1 MSLSASPKILQPL
14 LLNSPRSNQKPLF
27 FDPFRST
34 SNFLGSRFRFPS
46 ISKSTTRSRSSPV
59 VAVSDVVK
67 EKKLKSGSN
76 LLITKEEG
84 LVLYED
90 MILGRVFEDM
100 CAQMYYRGKMFG
112 FVHLYN
118 GQEAVSTGFI
128 KLLTKRDTVVS
139 TYRDHVHALSKG
151 VPAREVMSE
160 LFGKTT
166 GCCRGQGGSMH
177 MFSKEHNVI
186 GGFAFIGEGIPVA
199 TGAAFTSKYKREVL
213 KEADCEDVTLA
224 FFGDGTCNN
233 GQFFECLNMAALW
246 KLPIVFVVE
255 NNLWAI
261 GMSHLRATSDPEIWK
276 KGPAFGMPGVH
287 VDGMDVLKVREVA
300 KEAIGRARRG
310 EGPTLVECETY
321 RFRGHS
327 LADPDELRDPGLR
340 ITDSTMAAEKARY
353 AARDPIAALKKY
365 LVEKNLASEQ
375 ELKAIEKRIDEVV
388 EEAVEFA
395 DESPHPARSQLLENV
410 FADPKGFGIGP
421 DGKYRCEDP
430 PYEYHRRIHC
440 RHHEKQESVLL
451 NVQKYICLAALS
463 VFKVESNKK
472 LRNKMKAR
480 EVAIASGLKSTLR
493 PNTRLT
499 SAGVSLHVIGPEF
512 SPQKSRISETFSKL
526 RIVAI

>member
-1 MSLSASPKILQPL
+1 MATAFAPTKLTATLPL
-14 LLNSPRSNQKPLF
+14 HGSQENRLVLPIRLAPHSS
-27 FDPFRST
+27 
-34 SNFLGSRFRFPS
+34 FLGS
-46 ISKSTTRSRSSPV
+46 TRSLTAHSSRRLNHAHATRRSPPV
-59 VAVSDVVK
+59 VGVQEVVK
-67 EKKLKSGSN
+67 EKKSINS

-90 MILGRVFEDM
+90 MILGRSFEDM

-128 KLLTKRDTVVS
+128 KLLTKSDSVVS

-151 VPAREVMSE
+151 VSARAVMSE
-160 LFGKTT
+160 LFGKVT

-177 MFSKEHNVI
+177 MFSKEHNML

-199 TGAAFTSKYKREVL
+199 TGAAFSSKYRRDVL
-213 KEADCEDVTLA
+213 KQDCEDVTVA

-233 GQFFECLNMAALW
+233 GQFYECLNMAALW
-246 KLPIVFVVE
+246 KLPIIFVVE

-300 KEAIGRARRG
+300 KEAVARARRG

-327 LADPDELRDPGLR
+327 LADPDELRD
-340 ITDSTMAAEKARY
+340 AAEKAKY

-365 LVEKNLASEQ
+365 LIENNLAKEA
-375 ELKAIEKRIDEVV
+375 ELKSIEKKIDELV

-395 DESPHPARSQLLENV
+395 DASPQPGRSQLLENV

-421 DGKYRCEDP
+421 DGRYRCEDP
-430 PYEYHRRIHC
+430 KFTEGTA
-440 RHHEKQESVLL
+440 QV
-451 NVQKYICLAALS
+451 
-463 VFKVESNKK
+463 
-472 LRNKMKAR
+472 
-480 EVAIASGLKSTLR
+480 
-493 PNTRLT
+493 
-499 SAGVSLHVIGPEF
+499 
-512 SPQKSRISETFSKL
+512 
-526 RIVAI
+526 